1 MKKNKNKKE
10 NLKICVHIPLYLD
23 NSKKK
28 QVKNFKKVCN
38 SFLKFSKKV
47 NIFVHTNRVI
57 KFKNK
62 KIKYLSYNF
71 KNDHPYYLTWY
82 CRKLMFKQ
90 KNSYDV
96 FVYCEDDI
104 FFSKKNFTYWLKN
117 KDLCLKNN
125 FNLGFLRVETKNK
138 TLYSADQVEQSNQ
151 WLKLESKKFLV
162 IKNPHCSFWIYDK
175 KEFNDFTKTK
185 YFHLKWKLFSI
196 SGVLLIREMATYG
209 WHGIDIRGKDM
220 GRYLATIISLKKN
233 KYLVGYNLRFHPFI
247 KKLKQELKG
256 DKIYAVNMIC
266 NSYLPN
272 WRANIPYN
280 KSSSASVKKGGGVLL
295 DLSHELDYLS
305 YLVGSYSHLYSKNLK
320 VSELKINTDD
330 CLFLV
335 GSIKRG
341 GFFSMHLNYFSKNLT
356 RELFIETQ
364 TKSIHLDLVNS
375 KLKYYFPK
383 KKPLEKKLKYSID
396 KTYVDQHKAILS
408 ADYKT
413 VCSLKEARNVMNIID
428 KIQNFN
434 SINSLN

>member
-1 MKKNKNKKE
+1 MIKNALVIGFGSIGQRHSSILSNLLGSKNLYVLSSQTGLPHKRIKNLQQISELKPDYVVIASNTSSHLEQLEEIEKRLTKKIILVEK
-10 NLKICVHIPLYLD
+10 PL
-23 NSKKK
+23 
-28 QVKNFKKVCN
+28 
-38 SFLKFSKKV
+38 FSKK
-47 NIFVHTNRVI
+47 
-57 KFKNK
+57 
-62 KIKYLSYNF
+62 
-71 KNDHPYYLTWY
+71 
-82 CRKLMFKQ
+82 
-90 KNSYDV
+90 
-96 FVYCEDDI
+96 
-104 FFSKKNFTYWLKN
+104 
-117 KDLCLKNN
+117 
-125 FNLGFLRVETKNK
+125 
-138 TLYSADQVEQSNQ
+138 SN
-151 WLKLESKKFLV
+151 
-162 IKNPHCSFWIYDK
+162 
-175 KEFNDFTKTK
+175 
-185 YFHLKWKLFSI
+185 
-196 SGVLLIREMATYG
+196 
-209 WHGIDIRGKDM
+209 
-220 GRYLATIISLKKN
+220 ISLKKN

-396 KTYVDQHKAILS
+396 KTYIDQHKAILS

-428 KIQNFN
+428 KIQNFKK
-434 SINSLN
+434 

>member
-47 NIFVHTNRVI
+47 SIFVHTNRAI

-62 KIKYLSYNF
+62 KIKYLSYDF

-104 FFSKKNFTYWLKN
+104 FFSKKNFTYWLRN

-138 TLYSADQVEQSNQ
+138 TLYSTDQIAKSYQ
-151 WLKLESKKFLV
+151 WLKLENKKFIV

-175 KEFNDFTKTK
+175 NEFNGFTKTK
-185 YFHLKWKLFSI
+185 YFHLKWKLLSI

-209 WHGIDIRGKDM
+209 WHGVDIHGKDM
-220 GRYLATIISLKKN
+220 GRYLATIILLKKN
-233 KYLVGYNLRFHPFI
+233 KLDKDSFI
-247 KKLKQELKG
+247 KHLTNNYSKNPAGLFGTFK
-256 DKIYAVNMIC
+256 VNQI
-266 NSYLPN
+266 
-272 WRANIPYN
+272 I
-280 KSSSASVKKGGGVLL
+280 
-295 DLSHELDYLS
+295 
-305 YLVGSYSHLYSKNLK
+305 SKNLK
-320 VSELKINTDD
+320 RFTPQSFFDKLIKKIKYEIYYYSRINLKTI
-330 CLFLV
+330 LKK
-335 GSIKRG
+335 IK
-341 GFFSMHLNYFSKNLT
+341 SN
-356 RELFIETQ
+356 
-364 TKSIHLDLVNS
+364 
-375 KLKYYFPK
+375 
-383 KKPLEKKLKYSID
+383 
-396 KTYVDQHKAILS
+396 
-408 ADYKT
+408 
-413 VCSLKEARNVMNIID
+413 
-428 KIQNFN
+428 
-434 SINSLN
+434 